1 MARLTLQSAEGT
13 QVAELRPVNSLG
25 RHPDNSIQLLD
36 KIVSKVH
43 CIIELRGDQYVLRDS
58 GSLNGTF
65 INGTRVHGEQLLRH
79 NDEIVMGS
87 TRARFEMTPA
97 GQPGLPPPA
106 SHPQVPAAASPYP
119 PPHPHYPPQ
128 YPQAYSGYPQQSQ
141 PAQSGGASPPYPPH
155 APNQPPWPP
164 PQAPGAQVSR
174 SPQAMSIGGPVEPT
188 AGWPHPPQGWP
199 GGFPPPVPP
208 SVIPSTVASPPQ
220 GPQPSQGQQAV
231 PSLPPRHSP
240 HPSAPPGV
248 VPGAGPSAA
257 VPLGAAPGGLG
268 QTRYMSSTPSVQLQD
283 QARQIGQQIT
293 ATERGFLPV
302 EHILGDPAQ
311 LRSDYEKL
319 RLSHELSREIAAER
333 DTEQLLRKILLSM
346 LKFTKADRGVIFLAN
361 ERGEFEPRS
370 WEWRDGRNEPL
381 RVSSTIL
388 NHVVEKQAAVLT
400 SDAANFDKN
409 RKNDSVILNRIG
421 SAIVAPLL
429 HHNEV
434 LGVAWLDSETLGQ
447 FKPKDLEIVV
457 AICAQAAMFIEIAA
471 LGRKVQNEV
480 LTRERFSR
488 LLSPNIAEL
497 VVRGQL
503 EVKQGGTLV
512 EATVFN
518 SDIRGFTGMSEG
530 KDPQVLVEMLNQ
542 YFERMVDTVFKFE
555 GTLDKFMGDGIMA
568 IWGAPVS
575 HRDDPIRAVQ
585 SALAMGEVLGRFN
598 RERMA
603 VGHDPLAIGIGIHT
617 GPVVAGYI
625 GSSKALSFTV
635 IGDVANTSA
644 RICGVALAGQVVVS
658 ETTRDRLGTRFEL
671 EELPPARLK
680 GKEHPVRI
688 FNVLRE
694 RPSAQVP
701 AHIGS
706 GAAGAPA

>member
-1 MARLTLQSAEGT
+1 
-13 QVAELRPVNSLG
+13 
-25 RHPDNSIQLLD
+25 
-36 KIVSKVH
+36 
-43 CIIELRGDQYVLRDS
+43 
-58 GSLNGTF
+58 
-65 INGTRVHGEQLLRH
+65 
-79 NDEIVMGS
+79 
-87 TRARFEMTPA
+87 
-97 GQPGLPPPA
+97 
-106 SHPQVPAAASPYP
+106 
-119 PPHPHYPPQ
+119 
-128 YPQAYSGYPQQSQ
+128 
-141 PAQSGGASPPYPPH
+141 
-155 APNQPPWPP
+155 
-164 PQAPGAQVSR
+164 
-174 SPQAMSIGGPVEPT
+174 
-188 AGWPHPPQGWP
+188 
-199 GGFPPPVPP
+199 
-208 SVIPSTVASPPQ
+208 
-220 GPQPSQGQQAV
+220 
-231 PSLPPRHSP
+231 
-240 HPSAPPGV
+240 
-248 VPGAGPSAA
+248 
-257 VPLGAAPGGLG
+257 
-268 QTRYMSSTPSVQLQD
+268 MSSTPSVQLQD

-603 VGHDPLAIGIGIHT
+603 ARHDPLAVGIGIHT

-644 RICGVALAGQVVVS
+644 RICGIALAGQVVVS

-694 RPSAQVP
+694 RPSVQVP
-701 AHIGS
+701 AAIGS
-706 GAAGAPA
+706 GTAGASA